1 MSNIRLINETNASS
15 VAKVTINDLFSA
27 DYDIYKLQFTNLVQ
41 ATSTATFSFI
51 RFLNASGSEVSNSNY
66 DTGKLVTRAG
76 GAFSH
81 TFYNGQSYLWNQIYN
96 VVNESDFGGGTM
108 YVFNPYSSSEYTFTL
123 SQSFFRYNG
132 TSGGTTGHEGY
143 KSVGVLKETTRLT
156 GACFT
161 NDTGNFTSFGVRV
174 YGIREDS

>member
-1 MSNIRLINETNASS
+1 MSNLRLINETTASS

-66 DTGKLVTRAG
+66 DTGKLVTRAA
-76 GAFSH
+76 GAFAH
-81 TFYNGQSYLWNQIYN
+81 TSYNGQSYLWNSIYN
-96 VVNESDFGGGTM
+96 VVNESDFGGATM
-108 YVFNPYSSSEYTFTL
+108 YVFNPYSNSEYTFTL
-123 SQSFFRYNG
+123 GQSFFRYNG

-161 NDTGNFTSFGVRV
+161 NDTGNFTNFGIKV
-174 YGIREDS
+174 YGFRED